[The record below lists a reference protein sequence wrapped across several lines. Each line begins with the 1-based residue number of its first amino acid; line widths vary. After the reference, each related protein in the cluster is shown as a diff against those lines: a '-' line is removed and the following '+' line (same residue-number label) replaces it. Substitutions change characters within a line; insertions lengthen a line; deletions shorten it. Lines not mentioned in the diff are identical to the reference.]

1 MAQRGRTLT
10 DWTLVYTRWL
20 PDEEPLREAL
30 CTLGNGY
37 FATRGA
43 AEEHGAGGA
52 HYPGTY
58 LAGGYD
64 RQESLIGDRW
74 VENEALVNWPNWLS
88 LTFRVEDGPWLDLD
102 AMEVLELRQEL
113 DMRRGL
119 LTRKVVVR
127 DERERVTELIA
138 RRIVHMQQPHLGAI
152 EWRIRP
158 RNWSG
163 KVEVRS
169 ALDGTVQNCG
179 VARYRELETHHL
191 DVIDTGLAGEESVY
205 LTVETRQSKVR
216 MTQAARLRVFVD
228 DEPASIDRRTV
239 QGSGTISQELDCQV
253 GRARCLRIEKVVAI
267 HTVRDRAI
275 SDPLDAATH
284 AAQSAPG
291 FEDLLASHE
300 RSWRR
305 LWRWSDIRI
314 HETDGHP
321 ETQSILRLHI
331 FHLMQSVSVHSIG
344 LDVGVTARGLHGEAY
359 RGHIFWDELFIVPLL
374 NLSVPEITR
383 ALLLYRYRRLPAAR
397 RLAQEA
403 GFEGAMFPWQSGS
416 DGREES
422 QVMHLNPRSNRWTPD
437 ETHLQRHVGAA
448 VAYNTWRYFEATCDH
463 EFISYYGAEIILE
476 VARFWASVA
485 TFDAADGRY
494 HIRGVVGPDEYH
506 TRYPDADRPG
516 LDDNAYTNVMAA
528 WTLRAARSAL
538 DAISEDRREELFAQ
552 LRMTDDDAHRFEE
565 VAAKMYVPFLDD
577 HRDHR
582 AVRRV
587 RSPPGARLGG
597 EPQALRGHPAAG
609 PRARGRRRHAE
620 PLQGQQAGGRVD
632 ALLPLQL
639 RRAGADSLAD
649 GIRLRSEEHPRQ
661 HRLLR
666 GSNLPWFDAEPD
678 RPLLG
683 ALAR

>member
-1 MAQRGRTLT
+1 M
-10 DWTLVYTRWL
+10 
-20 PDEEPLREAL
+20 
-30 CTLGNGY
+30 
-37 FATRGA
+37 
-43 AEEHGAGGA
+43 
-52 HYPGTY
+52 
-58 LAGGYD
+58 AGGYD

-127 DERERVTELIA
+127 DDRERVTELIA
-138 RRIVHMQQPHLGAI
+138 RRIVHMQRPHLGAI

-158 RNWSG
+158 RNWGG

-239 QGSGTISQELDCQV
+239 QGPSTISQELDCQV

-422 QVMHLNPRSNRWTPD
+422 QVMHLNPRSGRWMPGRHAPSAARRCGRRVQ
-437 ETHLQRHVGAA
+437 HLA
-448 VAYNTWRYFEATCDH
+448 VLRGHLRPRVHARTTAPRC
-463 EFISYYGAEIILE
+463 ILDI
-476 VARFWASVA
+476 ARFWASVA

-577 HRDHR
+577 GDHR
-582 AVRRV
+582 QFEGYDDLQELDWEATA
-587 RSPPGARLGG
+587 GATATSSGWTASSR
-597 EPQALRGHPAAG
+597 
-609 PRARGRRRHAE
+609 PRATRRTATRPAS
-620 PLQGQQAGGRVD
+620 
-632 ALLPLQL
+632 
-639 RRAGADSLAD
+639 RRTC
-649 GIRLRSEEHPRQ
+649 
-661 HRLLR
+661 
-666 GSNLPWFDAEPD
+666 
-678 RPLLG
+678 
-683 ALAR
+683 